1 MSLNWNVED
10 CVGRKDWSDRDHEV
24 LDTLIGGTL
33 LVGLHRI
40 TEANLPEWLLR
51 MRMERAN
58 YEHAFAIK
66 YQNDREYYVG
76 SIYYCQFRRIRLE
89 HLRKFIGL
97 RTNGSNWTRAKW
109 LKKFMERMVRSESAY
124 FNCENNALKKKLTK
138 VGEA

>member
-10 CVGRKDWSDRDHEV
+10 CVGREDWSDRDHDG
-24 LDTLIGGTL
+24 LDALIWGTM

-58 YEHAFAIK
+58 YASAFQIK
-66 YQNDREYYVG
+66 YQNEREYYL
-76 SIYYCQFRRIRLE
+76 RLE

-97 RTNGSNWTRAKW
+97 RTNATELTRSKW
-109 LKKFMERMVRSESAY
+109 LKTFMERMVRSESEH
-124 FNCENNALKKKLTK
+124 FNCEKNAMEKKLTK

>member
-10 CVGRKDWSDRDHEV
+10 CVGREDWSGRDHDV
-24 LDTLIGGTL
+24 LDTLIWGTM

-58 YEHAFAIK
+58 YESAFRIK
-66 YQNDREYYVG
+66 YQNEREYYL
-76 SIYYCQFRRIRLE
+76 RLE
-89 HLRKFIGL
+89 HLHKFIGL
-97 RTNGSNWTRAKW
+97 RTNATELTRSKW
-109 LKKFMERMVRSESAY
+109 LKTFMERMVRSESEY
-124 FNCENNALKKKLTK
+124 FNCEKKAMEKKLTK

>member
-10 CVGRKDWSDRDHEV
+10 CVGRADWSDRDHDV
-24 LDTLIGGTL
+24 LDTLIWGSL

-58 YEHAFAIK
+58 YEHAFQIR
-66 YQNDREYYVG
+66 YQNDREYYL
-76 SIYYCQFRRIRLE
+76 RLE

-97 RTNGSNWTRAKW
+97 RTNVSDWTRAKW

-124 FNCENNALKKKLTK
+124 FNYESKAMRTKLTK
-138 VGEA
+138 AGEA

>member
-10 CVGRKDWSDRDHEV
+10 CVGREDWSDRDHDG
-24 LDTLIGGTL
+24 LDALIWGTM

-51 MRMERAN
+51 MRVERAN
-58 YEHAFAIK
+58 YASAFQIK
-66 YQNDREYYVG
+66 YQNEREYYL
-76 SIYYCQFRRIRLE
+76 RLE

-97 RTNGSNWTRAKW
+97 RTNATELTRSKW
-109 LKKFMERMVRSESAY
+109 LKTFMERMVRSESEH
-124 FNCENNALKKKLTK
+124 FNCEKKAMEKKLTK